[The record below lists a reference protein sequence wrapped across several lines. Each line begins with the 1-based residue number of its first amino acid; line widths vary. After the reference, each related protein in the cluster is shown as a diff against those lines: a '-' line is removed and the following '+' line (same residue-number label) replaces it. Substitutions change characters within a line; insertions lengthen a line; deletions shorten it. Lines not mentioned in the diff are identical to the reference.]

1 MVHPMEF
8 VGTTVDALLA
18 HTRVLTPGGC
28 VVTAANQL
36 LEAMEPIGRPFDVP
50 WTFTESL
57 DVFSDQLPAHLR
69 SALEAPGNAP
79 TENHLEACAV
89 SLALEVGVTL
99 QPLTLSDMRRLQH
112 TAAHALQSAAWGR
125 RSPYPWDTVAT
136 ADLEQFEFF
145 ALRTNV

>member
-1 MVHPMEF
+1 MVHSMQF

-28 VVTAANQL
+28 VVGAAHRL
-36 LEAMEPIGRPFDVP
+36 LDAMEPIGQPFDVP
-50 WTFTESL
+50 WSFTESL
-57 DVFSDQLPAHLR
+57 EVFGDQLPAHLR
-69 SALEAPGNAP
+69 VALEEPGSSP

-89 SLALEVGVTL
+89 SLALEAGVTL
-99 QPLTLSDMRRLQH
+99 QPLRPADMRRLQH

-125 RSPYPWDTVAT
+125 RSSYPWDTVAD
-136 ADLEQFEFF
+136 ADLRSFEFF